1 MQEILDW
8 INELLSFRNKDMI
21 LKNEN
26 FIINC
31 SQESIVTLIV
41 KYRDSPNR
49 SERIKTKL
57 LQNRTTDFTIAMNN
71 NTQLA

>member
-1 MQEILDW
+1 
-8 INELLSFRNKDMI
+8 MI